1 MGKLDYSEDHIYF
14 EPPEFK
20 KSGSNIMAMGT
31 KDTKETKGKPKEK
44 KANVN
49 YLQHLLVCF
58 TWYPLHDMGNES
70 AQNSCL

>member
-1 MGKLDYSEDHIYF
+1 
-14 EPPEFK
+14 
-20 KSGSNIMAMGT
+20 MAMGT